1 MKRYACIEV
10 SLTEDEK
17 TLIADAAHRLR
28 RPKATY
34 VRETVVAHAQKVLAA
49 VEAPVTRAEGAAR

>member
-1 MKRYACIEV
+1 MSDRPC
-10 SLTEDEK
+10 TETE
-17 TLIADAAHRLR
+17 LQAHIADAAHRLR